1 MLVNSESQS
10 ISAKTTE
17 RDQPTVKACV
27 NCGHAS
33 FIHLFDSYDFDSG
46 KKHFSLEK
54 CSNCQ
59 LTRTSPVLNE
69 TELATYY
76 DVDYYGSSTKKFNSL
91 IEAWTIWSNN
101 RLAKKILS
109 AASANVRRSE
119 EPVRVLDIG
128 CGRANLLKAF
138 KRNDCQC
145 FGVERSDFPE
155 DAELEGITI
164 YKQNLLDIEFEKN
177 SFDIVVIWHV
187 LEHLTDPASTLKKV
201 GKILKPDGKLIV
213 AVPNFGGLQSRLFSK
228 HWFHLDLPRHT
239 YHFTQQSLQSIANN
253 AGLAVTKTT
262 TQSFD
267 QGVYGFL
274 QSFINKLVINKPNTL
289 YSILKKTRHRPKS
302 GTVAS
307 QYLLASLLL
316 PFAILEFV
324 ITGSINKGACL
335 IIQAE
340 RKKPSTKTTP

>member
-10 ISAKTTE
+10 ISATATE
-17 RDQPTVKACV
+17 RNQHTAKACV
-27 NCGHAS
+27 NCGHSS

-46 KKHFSLEK
+46 KKHFALEK

-109 AASANVRRSE
+109 TASAHVRRSE

-138 KRNDCQC
+138 KRNGCQC

-155 DAELEGITI
+155 DPALQDIKI
-164 YKQNLLDIEFEKN
+164 YKQDFLDVTLEEN

-201 GKILKPDGKLIV
+201 SKILKPDGKLIV
-213 AVPNFGGLQSRLFSK
+213 AVPNFGSLQRRLFGK

-239 YHFTQQSLQSIANN
+239 YHFSLQSLQSMINS
-253 AGLAVTKTT
+253 AGLSSKIATT
-262 TQSFD
+262 RSFD
-267 QGVYGFL
+267 QGLYGFV
-274 QSFINKLVINKPNTL
+274 QSAIN
-289 YSILKKTRHRPKS
+289 
-302 GTVAS
+302 
-307 QYLLASLLL
+307 LLAVGRPNLLYTL
-316 PFAILEFV
+316 LRANHKKPGIATAACQFLLAGILTPFALLEY
-324 ITGSINKGACL
+324 ISSGLAGAGTCL
-335 IIQAE
+335 IIKASKSAHLECQG
-340 RKKPSTKTTP
+340 

>member
-1 MLVNSESQS
+1 MLVNSESPS
-10 ISAKTTE
+10 ISSTAAE
-17 RDQPTVKACV
+17 RNQPTVKVCV

-33 FIHLFDSYDFDSG
+33 FIHLFDGYDFDSG
-46 KKHFSLEK
+46 KKHFALEK

-69 TELATYY
+69 AELATYY
-76 DVDYYGSSTKKFNSL
+76 DIGYYGSSTKKFNSL

-109 AASANVRRSE
+109 AASVHVRRSE

-138 KRNDCQC
+138 KRNGCQC

-155 DAELEGITI
+155 DPALQDINIFKQDFLDVTLE
-164 YKQNLLDIEFEKN
+164 EN

-213 AVPNFGGLQSRLFSK
+213 AVPNFGGLQSRLFGK

-239 YHFTQQSLQSIANN
+239 YHFTGKSINSLVSELGFVPCKI
-253 AGLAVTKTT
+253 KTW
-262 TQSFD
+262 SFD
-267 QGVYGFL
+267 QSVFGFI
-274 QSFINKLVINKPNTL
+274 QSTINILGITKPNTL
-289 YSILKKTRHRPKS
+289 FLMLKLTPKQFPPI
-302 GTVAS
+302 TVITHF
-307 QYLLASLLL
+307 LLATILFPVALIEYL
-316 PFAILEFV
+316 FAGL
-324 ITGSINKGACL
+324 INRGVCL
-335 IIQAE
+335 IME
-340 RKKPSTKTTP
+340 LSKGND